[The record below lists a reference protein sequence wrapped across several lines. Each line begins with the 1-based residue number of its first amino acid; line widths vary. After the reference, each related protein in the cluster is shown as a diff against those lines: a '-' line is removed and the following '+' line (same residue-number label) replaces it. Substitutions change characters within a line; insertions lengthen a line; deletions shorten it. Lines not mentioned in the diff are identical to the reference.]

1 LLGVPAPTVDA
12 LRTQHHIYMTS
23 DSRINLAGIM
33 PHNVAYVAAAVAA
46 QR

>member
-1 LLGVPAPTVDA
+1 
-12 LRTQHHIYMTS
+12 MTS

-33 PHNVAYVAAAVAA
+33 PHNVAYVAQAIAA

>member
-1 LLGVPAPTVDA
+1 VDV
-12 LRTQHHIYMTS
+12 LRNEHHIYMLG

-33 PHNVAYVAAAVAA
+33 PQNVEYVARAIAA